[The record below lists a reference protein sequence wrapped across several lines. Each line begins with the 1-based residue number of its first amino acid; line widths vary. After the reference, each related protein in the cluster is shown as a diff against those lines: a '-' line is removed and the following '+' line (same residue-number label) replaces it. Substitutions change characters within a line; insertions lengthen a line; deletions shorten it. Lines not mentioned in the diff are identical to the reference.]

1 MSPPGTIEAV
11 LFDYGHTLVD
21 FRRTEEALLDA
32 YTQIRERIE
41 AALYMDAPEVGHLI
55 DRVANE
61 VDRLVV
67 ASYEERR
74 LEELDLVEVFDRVL
88 SQTLGLTVPP
98 DVTRHIVAL
107 DHSAYSRTITVRAET
122 MSVLRSLRD
131 RGLRLGLVSNVA
143 LLPDLMRQ
151 DLDALGILELLDG
164 AVFSSE
170 LRTRKP
176 DPRVFDACL
185 DELGVIAER
194 AVFVGDRL
202 LDDIAGAQS
211 VGMLAVQ
218 TREFRREE
226 DPSVRPDAVVET
238 LSELPPLLEPGGALD
253 SISARRDARPSGT
266 SRRRRRSAAPRS
278 RTGGSGPGRAG

>member
-1 MSPPGTIEAV
+1 MSIPMTIEAV

-21 FRRTEEALLDA
+21 FRRTEEALLEA

-88 SQTLGLTVPP
+88 SQTLGLTVPA
-98 DVTRHIVAL
+98 DVIRHIVAL
-107 DHSAYSRTITVRAET
+107 DHSAYSRTITVRQET

-151 DLDALGILELLDG
+151 DLDALGILELLDA

-185 DELGVIAER
+185 GELGVIAER

-218 TREFRREE
+218 TREFRRED
-226 DPSVRPDAVVET
+226 DPSVRPDAVVGT
-238 LSELPPLLEPGGALD
+238 LSELPPLLEPDGALE
-253 SISARRDARPSGT
+253 SIRARRDARPSGT
-266 SRRRRRSAAPRS
+266 SRRPRRSAVPKS

>member
-1 MSPPGTIEAV
+1 
-11 LFDYGHTLVD
+11 VD
-21 FRRTEEALLDA
+21 FRRTEEALLAA

-41 AALYMDAPEVGHLI
+41 AALYMEAPEVGHLI

-74 LEELDLVEVFDRVL
+74 LEELDLVELFDRVL

-98 DVTRHIVAL
+98 DVVRHIVAL
-107 DHSAYSRTITVRAET
+107 DHSAFSRTITVSDET
-122 MSVLRSLRD
+122 LSVLRSLHD
-131 RGLRLGLVSNVA
+131 GGLRLGLVSNVA
-143 LLPDLMRQ
+143 LLPDLMRR
-151 DLDALGILELLDG
+151 DLDALGILRLLD
-164 AVFSSE
+164 ATIFSSE

-176 DPRVFDACL
+176 DPRIFEACL
-185 DELGVIAER
+185 EELGVAAER

-211 VGMLAVQ
+211 VGMRAVQ

-226 DPSVRPDAVVET
+226 DPGVRPDAVIER

-253 SISARRDARPSGT
+253 SIRAPRDARPSGT
-266 SRRRRRSAAPRS
+266 SRAPPRPAARRT